1 MGRKSAHARDR
12 RSRRLRFLRNG
23 AESLRYVRISLI
35 RLRFELE
42 SPRGERGKQYR
53 HRVQMAH
60 GPWPHA
66 AGAEIRNPSM
76 LPGFRFLLAAIL
88 LSTSILVF
96 GLGAAALLRASHE
109 QYVSNPSWRNGPQ
122 EQVFAQAPEP
132 APPVL
137 AVLRAEPE
145 AATDPT
151 PSLRDQVPTIALPMS
166 EPEQVV
172 ALTTETDGQP
182 QVAAPPADVPSEPA
196 NVEAEAKAETTT
208 DAAAPASSNTLT
220 PADASASIAETKPVS
235 IALTSKPTLA
245 APSGASASS
254 TFDMASAKFAAL
266 NDPAT
271 TAWKDP
277 PAKAKADSKADSG
290 SPESKA
296 TKPRA
301 HRVKKR
307 RHIVRRPP
315 PPVQQLD
322 PFGQPQPT
330 LAATTTARA
339 RQ

>member
-1 MGRKSAHARDR
+1 
-12 RSRRLRFLRNG
+12 
-23 AESLRYVRISLI
+23 
-35 RLRFELE
+35 
-42 SPRGERGKQYR
+42 
-53 HRVQMAH
+53 
-60 GPWPHA
+60 
-66 AGAEIRNPSM
+66 
-76 LPGFRFLLAAIL
+76 
-88 LSTSILVF
+88 
-96 GLGAAALLRASHE
+96 
-109 QYVSNPSWRNGPQ
+109 
-122 EQVFAQAPEP
+122 
-132 APPVL
+132 VL

-145 AATDPT
+145 AASDPT

-182 QVAAPPADVPSEPA
+182 QVAAPPADVPAEPA
-196 NVEAEAKAETTT
+196 KVEAETTT
-208 DAAAPASSNTLT
+208 DAAPASSNTLT
-220 PADASASIAETKPVS
+220 PADASASIAEAKPVS
-235 IALTSKPTLA
+235 IALTSKPAPA

-307 RHIVRRPP
+307 RRIVRRPP

>member
-1 MGRKSAHARDR
+1 MANAASSTVTAFRWLMGPGH
-12 RSRRLRFLRNG
+12 F
-23 AESLRYVRISLI
+23 
-35 RLRFELE
+35 
-42 SPRGERGKQYR
+42 
-53 HRVQMAH
+53 
-60 GPWPHA
+60 A

-76 LPGFRFLLAAIL
+76 LPGFRFLFAAIL
-88 LSTSILVF
+88 LSASILVF

-132 APPVL
+132 ALPVL

>member
-1 MGRKSAHARDR
+1 MGPGH
-12 RSRRLRFLRNG
+12 F
-23 AESLRYVRISLI
+23 
-35 RLRFELE
+35 
-42 SPRGERGKQYR
+42 
-53 HRVQMAH
+53 
-60 GPWPHA
+60 A

-76 LPGFRFLLAAIL
+76 LPGFRFLFAAIL
-88 LSTSILVF
+88 LSASILVF

-132 APPVL
+132 AQPVL

-166 EPEQVV
+166 EPEPVV
-172 ALTTETDGQP
+172 MVTTETDGQP
-182 QVAAPPADVPSEPA
+182 QVVAPPADVPAEPA
-196 NVEAEAKAETTT
+196 NVEAKAETTT

-220 PADASASIAETKPVS
+220 PADASASIAEAKPVS
-235 IALTSKPTLA
+235 IAPTSKPTPA
-245 APSGASASS
+245 VPSAASASS
-254 TFDMASAKFAAL
+254 RFDMASAKFAAL

-271 TAWKDP
+271 TAWKGP
-277 PAKAKADSKADSG
+277 PAKVKADSKADSS

-307 RHIVRRPP
+307 RRIVRRPP

-322 PFGQPQPT
+322 AFGQPQPT

-339 RQ
+339 HQ

>member
-1 MGRKSAHARDR
+1 VANAASSTVTAFRWLMGPGQ
-12 RSRRLRFLRNG
+12 F
-23 AESLRYVRISLI
+23 
-35 RLRFELE
+35 
-42 SPRGERGKQYR
+42 
-53 HRVQMAH
+53 
-60 GPWPHA
+60 A

-76 LPGFRFLLAAIL
+76 LPGFRFLFAAIL
-88 LSTSILVF
+88 LSASILVF

-132 APPVL
+132 AQPVL

-166 EPEQVV
+166 EPEQAV
-172 ALTTETDGQP
+172 ALTTETDFQP
-182 QVAAPPADVPSEPA
+182 QVVAPPADVPAEPA
-196 NVEAEAKAETTT
+196 NAETRAETMT

-220 PADASASIAETKPVS
+220 PADASASIAEAKPVS
-235 IALTSKPTLA
+235 IALTSKPTPA
-245 APSGASASS
+245 APNGASASS

-277 PAKAKADSKADSG
+277 PAKAKADSKADSN

-307 RHIVRRPP
+307 RRIVRRPP